1 MGRAQVGAH
10 GSLPPQPFV
19 AVPTGAGPGGR

>member
-1 MGRAQVGAH
+1 MGRAQVGAY

-19 AVPTGAGPGGR
+19 AATTVAGPGGR